1 MDAGK
6 LDTRIGVYRLNQ
18 TTDGYGGFSESP
30 CLLTTL

>member
-18 TTDGYGGFSESP
+18 TTDGFGGFTDSP
-30 CLLTTL
+30 SY